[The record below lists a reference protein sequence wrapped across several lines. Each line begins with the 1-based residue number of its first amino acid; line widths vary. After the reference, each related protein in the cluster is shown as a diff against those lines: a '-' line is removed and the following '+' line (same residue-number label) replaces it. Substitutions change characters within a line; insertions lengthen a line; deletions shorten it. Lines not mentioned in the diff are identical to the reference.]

1 MNRRDSRTG
10 QVWWLAAG
18 LATVGTGCLLLLFSL
33 QPVEPEPVDGKQ
45 GPPREMTDV
54 GLTRLA
60 QDSTDNLMAEEARFF
75 DPTPLFLP
83 TEWNADQKGLPDSI
97 LRNPNRLFADYP
109 AKLQF
114 AQDELALTFAPPNRL
129 PASPAEVLS
138 QLHDQTPYLGMGR
151 EDEQVP
157 TLVSRGGLL
166 QIVAV
171 QTGRVVLAQPLPAAA
186 PPAGFWRPFEVMA
199 VVNAAGLVGRLST
212 VVSSGVEEVD
222 IYFQNHLAET
232 FRIGQ
237 RLPPGFYRVCVGP

>member
-1 MNRRDSRTG
+1 MNRRDSLTG
-10 QVWWLAAG
+10 RGWWFAAG
-18 LATVGTGCLLLLFSL
+18 LATVGTGLLLLLFSL
-33 QPVEPEPVDGKQ
+33 RPVEPESVEDKPSA
-45 GPPREMTDV
+45 PRSLTDV

-114 AQDELALTFAPPNRL
+114 AQDELALTFAPPHSL
-129 PASPAEVLS
+129 PASPAEALS
-138 QLHDQTPYLGMGR
+138 QLPDQTPYLGMGR
-151 EDEQVP
+151 KDEQVP
-157 TLVSRGGLL
+157 VLVSRGGFL

-171 QTGRVVLAQPLPAAA
+171 QTGRVVLEQSMPEAT
-186 PPAGFWRPFEVMA
+186 PPAGFWRPLEVMA